1 MTREEKIIAK
11 VKKLKEKNKTKYISK
26 KHMKK
31 KFKNSQTITNIKEV
45 GDDGLIYLKSGE
57 VCSLIEVDA
66 IDLSLTSKQEK
77 QNFFTGLKALYKIKG
92 LNLKCYKLD
101 DKINLNKNKV
111 NLERLIN
118 LFKDDDTRKNL
129 LEENKKLIEYLEDNN
144 YTISSVYYWV
154 VIAKTVEELEKV
166 LDEIEEIINDIVPK
180 IKIEFIHNKLQI
192 YRFISNLYLSSS
204 SLEQLLWSELPE
216 LACPLNVSERTNNI
230 KFDDTE
236 FQLVTIKNIPPFVEE
251 LFFERIFNV
260 PNVRACLS
268 IKDTITQD
276 ELIRWVNSQYQFLLS
291 DRNTTKKLSD
301 ATELDRQEEN
311 CQALMQEIKM
321 EMKR

>member
-129 LEENKKLIEYLEDNN
+129 LEENKKLI
-144 YTISSVYYWV
+144 
-154 VIAKTVEELEKV
+154 
-166 LDEIEEIINDIVPK
+166 
-180 IKIEFIHNKLQI
+180 
-192 YRFISNLYLSSS
+192 
-204 SLEQLLWSELPE
+204 
-216 LACPLNVSERTNNI
+216 
-230 KFDDTE
+230 
-236 FQLVTIKNIPPFVEE
+236 
-251 LFFERIFNV
+251 
-260 PNVRACLS
+260 
-268 IKDTITQD
+268 
-276 ELIRWVNSQYQFLLS
+276 
-291 DRNTTKKLSD
+291 
-301 ATELDRQEEN
+301 
-311 CQALMQEIKM
+311 
-321 EMKR
+321 